1 MKKKQ
6 KEELH
11 EKTVDE
17 IQTRI
22 RDTKNDL
29 FSVSIAYKQG
39 KEKNVKKVYQLRKD
53 LARMY
58 TILQMKGGKPIS

>member
-58 TILQMKGGKPIS
+58 TILQMKGGKAIS